1 MYLNAHYYPRIGHL
15 YKFLRIVIAFATS
28 TTRMI
33 VINHVL
39 VGNIIVYSQ
48 TLPFLEFYLDPQ
60 FCVIKI
66 I

>member
-1 MYLNAHYYPRIGHL
+1 MCLNAHYYPRIGHF

-48 TLPFLEFYLDPQ
+48 TLPFLVLE
-60 FCVIKI
+60 K
-66 I
+66 